1 MKKSILAIAL
11 LTLTLTSCQ
20 NEKEKLIVKKWKT
33 IDVDYLSMTKAHEQY
48 RAVMDTMTNK
58 NEMLLD
64 FKTIDSSKKFLQH
77 LIESDLERKKESIAT
92 TFLELKSDKKAYFTS
107 INGVDSSAWSIDG
120 DVLVLEDGDLT
131 DITNTTRMYIVKL
144 TKSEFELRSIMGN
157 DTSFIKMK
165 PYTE

>member
-11 LTLTLTSCQ
+11 LTLTWTSCQ

-33 IDVDYLSMTKAHEQY
+33 VDVDYLSMTKAHEQY
-48 RAVMDTMTNK
+48 RAVMDTMTDK

-64 FKTIDSSKKFLQH
+64 FKTIDSSKKFLQY

-107 INGVDSSAWSIDG
+107 IDGVDSSAWSIDG
-120 DVLVLEDGDLT
+120 DELVLEDGDLT

-144 TKSEFELRSIMGN
+144 TESEFELRSIMGN